1 MRTPGLITS
10 RSCLQVSY
18 ILIYYLL
25 HRTHFPHAMASEIDQ
40 ILHTT
45 GDATTTDA
53 KTLFGAKSDIVVASS
68 SNVAIENMVK
78 KDVHVLT
85 HY

>member
-1 MRTPGLITS
+1 
-10 RSCLQVSY
+10 
-18 ILIYYLL
+18 
-25 HRTHFPHAMASEIDQ
+25 MASEIDQ

-85 HY
+85 HYWKKSIVIEVDRSAYHAVG